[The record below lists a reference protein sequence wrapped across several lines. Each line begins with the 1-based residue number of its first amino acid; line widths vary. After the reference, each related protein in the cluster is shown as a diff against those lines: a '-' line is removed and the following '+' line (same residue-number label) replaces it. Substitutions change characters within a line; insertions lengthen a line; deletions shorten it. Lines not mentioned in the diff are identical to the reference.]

1 MGNTISGQYTSI
13 EQAANS
19 LKKSESAK
27 KTGSAS
33 ATSSFADIFEQ
44 KISIAQVVD
53 NTVSLKAARPVKFS
67 RHAEERLRERN
78 IELTDDQVQ
87 RLNDG
92 TKKAV
97 LKGIKET
104 LVLMDDYSFI
114 VNTENNTVVTAMDQK
129 SSDENVYTNIDGAVI
144 V

>member
-1 MGNTISGQYTSI
+1 MTIL
-13 EQAANS
+13 A
-19 LKKSESAK
+19 
-27 KTGSAS
+27 
-33 ATSSFADIFEQ
+33 
-44 KISIAQVVD
+44 
-53 NTVSLKAARPVKFS
+53 SLKAARPVKFS